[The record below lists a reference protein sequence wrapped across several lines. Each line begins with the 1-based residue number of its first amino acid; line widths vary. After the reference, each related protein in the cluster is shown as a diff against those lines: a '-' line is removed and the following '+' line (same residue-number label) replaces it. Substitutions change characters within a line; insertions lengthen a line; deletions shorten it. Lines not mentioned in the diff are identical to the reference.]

1 MKLTE
6 MSKLIYMQS
15 TIDFII
21 ANHNHRIT
29 EIENRGIPEIVE
41 LTDDKDNIINKYYK
55 YNI

>member
-41 LTDDKDNIINKYYK
+41 LTDDKGNTINKYYK

>member
-1 MKLTE
+1 

-29 EIENRGIPEIVE
+29 EIENRGIPEIIE
-41 LTDDKDNIINKYYK
+41 LTDDKDNIINKYFK
-55 YNI
+55 FNIE